1 MIGPAT
7 DLAMRVLIVDDDASV
22 RTKVRRLLAR
32 DPAVTVVGEAAD
44 GPAAV
49 AMVRERAP
57 DVVVLDLRLPDLD
70 GFAVIRAVGVD
81 RMPRVVFT
89 TSPDDHATRALE
101 VRALD
106 YLLKPFSDDRFARAL
121 ARAREEIRTL
131 GLAALGRRVHAL
143 VASPPPD
150 AAAEPGAGP
159 DASPAAGG
167 RLLIPEVGRTRVVRL
182 DRVDWIEAADY
193 CVRVHLRD
201 RSHLLRRSLADLE
214 RELDPRRFLRIHR
227 SAIVNVDRVAQIRP
241 LFKGDAVVELEGG
254 RELRVSRAHRARLLA
269 VIEGR

>member
-1 MIGPAT
+1 MAFADDEPAARAT
-7 DLAMRVLIVDDDASV
+7 L
-22 RTKVRRLLAR
+22 RLLLEREPEVEIVA
-32 DPAVTVVGEAAD
+32 ECAD
-44 GPAAV
+44 GRAAV
-49 AMVRERAP
+49 EAVRAARP
-57 DVVVLDLRLPDLD
+57 DLLLLDVQMPELD
-70 GFAVIRAVGVD
+70 GFGVLAALAEHETPAVIFVTAYDAHALRA
-81 RMPRVVFT
+81 F
-89 TSPDDHATRALE
+89 E

>member
-106 YLLKPFSDDRFARAL
+106 YLLKPFTPDRFRSVLQRVRHELARRDGDGGRAVRLQELLDAVGSRPRYLDRLLVHHRHRPLFIPVERIDRIEADRNYVRLHGGGASYVMRGSIGAL
-121 ARAREEIRTL
+121 AE
-131 GLAALGRRVHAL
+131 
-143 VASPPPD
+143 
-150 AAAEPGAGP
+150 
-159 DASPAAGG
+159 
-167 RLLIPEVGRTRVVRL
+167 RL
-182 DRVDWIEAADY
+182 D
-193 CVRVHLRD
+193 
-201 RSHLLRRSLADLE
+201 
-214 RELDPRRFLRIHR
+214 PGRFLRISR
-227 SAIVNVDRVAQIRP
+227 SDIVR
-241 LFKGDAVVELEGG
+241 LDAVTELHPWFHGDYRVILADGTALMWSRRYRAQAEGALG
-254 RELRVSRAHRARLLA
+254 P
-269 VIEGR
+269 G